1 MKISLGNFFAKDR
14 RLGVALGRGRYDLP
28 LNKDEGTN
36 FLRLLIALMSFL
48 AAMALAGSFTLDSM
62 TQRWSSGL
70 ENKLTIEIPADKEN
84 GELRTRDEMD
94 SLLKQVEAVLR
105 NEPIVKSADILDD
118 KDIQDLVEPWLGA
131 DAPLQDIPLPGLI
144 SVELNSSEPAA
155 MEKMTADIKV
165 VDSGIVIDTHEA
177 WLQSLLKMIGSLR
190 FAALIVVLIIAATTV
205 TAIAGAIRS
214 RIAVHKADVELLHLM
229 GANDEYIVRQFQRH
243 ALTIALQGSLL
254 GTLAA
259 AAVLFTIKLVS
270 GGSAALMLPA
280 LSANTVHTLAVAAL
294 PVIACGIAAL
304 TARFTVLRS
313 LSLMP

>member
-1 MKISLGNFFAKDR
+1 
-14 RLGVALGRGRYDLP
+14 
-28 LNKDEGTN
+28 
-36 FLRLLIALMSFL
+36 
-48 AAMALAGSFTLDSM
+48 
-62 TQRWSSGL
+62 
-70 ENKLTIEIPADKEN
+70 
-84 GELRTRDEMD
+84 
-94 SLLKQVEAVLR
+94 VLR

-118 KDIQDLVEPWLGA
+118 QDIQDLVEPWLGK

-270 GGSAALMLPA
+270 GGDAALMLPA
-280 LSANTVHTLAVAAL
+280 LSANTLHTLVVAAL
-294 PVIACGIAAL
+294 PVMACGIAAL

>member
-1 MKISLGNFFAKDR
+1 MKISLQDFFAKDR
-14 RLGVALGRGRYDLP
+14 RLGVAIGRGRYDLP

-48 AAMALAGSFTLDSM
+48 AAMALVGSFTLDSM

-70 ENKLTIEIPADKEN
+70 ENKLTIEIPAEKTSGDMRDK
-84 GELRTRDEMD
+84 DEMA

-105 NEPIVKSADILDD
+105 NEPIVKSVDVLDD
-118 KDIQDLVEPWLGA
+118 QDIQDLVEPWLGK

-144 SVELNSSEPAA
+144 SVETHSSEPQA
-155 MEKMTADIKV
+155 MEKMAADIKV
-165 VDSGIVIDTHEA
+165 VDSGIIIDTHEA

-190 FAALIVVLIIAATTV
+190 FAAFVVVVIIAATTI

-243 ALTIALQGSLL
+243 ALTIALQGSLV
-254 GTLAA
+254 GTVIAA
-259 AAVLFTIKLVS
+259 LVLFTIKFVS
-270 GGSAALMLPA
+270 GTDSATMLPA
-280 LSANTVHTLAVAAL
+280 LNTNAIHALAVAAL
-294 PVIACGIAAL
+294 PIIACGIAAL

>member
-1 MKISLGNFFAKDR
+1 MKISLADFFAKDR

-84 GELRTRDEMD
+84 GELRTRDEMA

-118 KDIQDLVEPWLGA
+118 KDIQDLVEPWLGK

-144 SVELNSSEPAA
+144 SVELNSSEPEA
-155 MEKMTADIKV
+155 MGKMTTDIKV
-165 VDSGIVIDTHEA
+165 VDSDIVIDTHEA

-190 FAALIVVLIIAATTV
+190 FAAFVVVIIIAATTV

-259 AAVLFTIKLVS
+259 AAV
-270 GGSAALMLPA
+270 
-280 LSANTVHTLAVAAL
+280 
-294 PVIACGIAAL
+294 
-304 TARFTVLRS
+304 
-313 LSLMP
+313 

>member
-1 MKISLGNFFAKDR
+1 MKFSLGDFLRKDR
-14 RLGVALGRGRYDLP
+14 RLGVAIGRGRYDLP

-48 AAMALAGSFTLDSM
+48 AAMALAGSFALDSM

-70 ENKLTIEIPADKEN
+70 ENKLTIEIPAEKQD
-84 GELRTRDEMD
+84 GELRSAEEVA

-105 NEPIVKSADILDD
+105 NEPIVKTVDVLDD
-118 KDIQDLVEPWLGA
+118 KDIQELVEPWLGA
-131 DAPLQDIPLPGLI
+131 DAPLQDIPLPGLV
-144 SVELNSSEPAA
+144 SVELNSSEPEA
-155 MEKMTADIKV
+155 MEKMTRDIAV
-165 VDSGIVIDTHEA
+165 IDSGIVIDTHEA

-190 FAALIVVLIIAATTV
+190 FAAMAVVLIIAATTV

-229 GANDEYIVRQFQRH
+229 GANDEYIIRQFQRH
-243 ALTIALQGSLL
+243 ALTIALQGSMA
-254 GTLAA
+254 GTVAA
-259 AAVLFTIKLVS
+259 GAVLLTVKLAS
-270 GGSAALMLPA
+270 GGAMAEVLPVFTA
-280 LSANTVHTLAVAAL
+280 HMAHTVAVAIL
-294 PVIACGIAAL
+294 PLIACGIAAL